1 MAKKSSAKK
10 NRASNARSTRKVGSA
25 GSTSGSPIKQAA
37 LASGAPKTAL
47 GRWVSAARVRTLGL
61 AIAPVA
67 LGTGVAS
74 LSQSENWLNAGLA
87 LLVALSLQI
96 GVNYANDYSDG
107 IRGTDAVR
115 VGPFRLTAS
124 KTVKAT
130 SVRNVA
136 FAFFALGALAGLA
149 LVVLTQLWWLIAVG
163 AVAILAA
170 WFYTGGK
177 KPYGYAGFGELV
189 SFLFFGPI
197 AVLGSALVQ
206 YQGLLTDAWIPLVAL
221 GGAVGLGFLAAGVLL
236 VNNLRDIHTD
246 AAVGKRTLSV
256 RIGKTASQWLFTV
269 LVVSAIVLL
278 IPYPFFYNGTI
289 LSLAAVLF
297 LLPTI
302 LIVFTYRNPKELVT
316 ALKVLS
322 AGATTYG
329 LLLGYGLFNLFL

>member
-1 MAKKSSAKK
+1 MAKKSSARK
-10 NRASNARSTRKVGSA
+10 NKSKNPRGS
-25 GSTSGSPIKQAA
+25 SYNSPIKQAA
-37 LASGAPKTAL
+37 VAAGAPKSAL
-47 GRWVSAARVRTLGL
+47 GKWVSAARVRTLGL

-67 LGTGVAS
+67 LGTGIAS
-74 LSQSENWLNAGLA
+74 LNQSENWFYAGLA

-124 KTVKAT
+124 KTVKAS

-136 FAFFALGALAGLA
+136 FAFFGVAAIAGLA
-149 LVVLTQLWWLIAVG
+149 LVVLTQMWWLIAVG

-177 KPYGYAGFGELV
+177 KPYGYAGFGEIV
-189 SFLFFGPI
+189 SFFFFGPI
-197 AVLGSALVQ
+197 AVFGTALVQ
-206 YQGLLTDAWIPLVAL
+206 YHSLFTDAWLPLVAL
-221 GGAVGLGFLAAGVLL
+221 GGAVGLGFLAAAVLL

-256 RIGKTASQWLFTV
+256 RIGKRASQWLFTSLV
-269 LVVSAIVLL
+269 LSAIVFLT
-278 IPYPFFYNGTI
+278 PYPFFYNGTV
-289 LSLAAVLF
+289 LSLASVLF

-302 LIVFTYRNPKELVT
+302 LIVFTYRSPKELVT

-322 AGATTYG
+322 AGATIYG
-329 LLLGYGLFNLFL
+329 VLLGYGLFNLFL

>member
-1 MAKKSSAKK
+1 MAKKSSAKR
-10 NRASNARSTRKVGSA
+10 NSARARSSQ
-25 GSTSGSPIKQAA
+25 SGPKSPINKAA
-37 LASGAPKTAL
+37 VAAGAPKSAL
-47 GRWVSAARVRTLGL
+47 GKWVSAARVRTLGL
-61 AIAPVA
+61 AVAPVA

-74 LSQSENWLNAGLA
+74 LAQSENWLYAGLA

-124 KTVKAT
+124 KTVKAS

-136 FAFFALGALAGLA
+136 FAFFGLAAIAGLA
-149 LVVLTQLWWLIAVG
+149 LVSLTQMWWLIAVG

-177 KPYGYAGFGELV
+177 KPYGYAGFGEIV

-197 AVLGSALVQ
+197 AVFGTALVQ
-206 YQGLLTDAWIPLVAL
+206 YKTMFNDAWIPLAAL
-221 GGAVGLGFLAAGVLL
+221 GGAVGLGFLASAVLL
-236 VNNLRDIHTD
+236 VNNLRDIDTD
-246 AAVGKRTLSV
+246 AAVGKLTLSV
-256 RIGKTASQWLFTV
+256 RIGKRASQWVFTALV
-269 LVVSAIVLL
+269 LSAIVFLT
-278 IPYPFFYNGTI
+278 PYPFFYNGTV
-289 LSLAAVLF
+289 LSLASVLF

-302 LIVFTYRNPKELVT
+302 LIVFTYRNPRELVT

-322 AGATTYG
+322 AGATMYG
-329 LLLGYGLFNLFL
+329 LLLGFGLFNLFL

>member
-1 MAKKSSAKK
+1 MAKKSSSKRNK
-10 NRASNARSTRKVGSA
+10 SRSARSSA
-25 GSTSGSPIKQAA
+25 SSFKSPIKQAA
-37 LASGAPKTAL
+37 VAAGAPKSAL
-47 GRWVSAARVRTLGL
+47 GKWVSAARVRTLGL
-61 AIAPVA
+61 AVAPVA

-74 LSQSENWLNAGLA
+74 LSQSENWLFAGLA

-124 KTVKAT
+124 KTVKAG

-136 FAFFALGALAGLA
+136 FAFFGLAAIAGLA
-149 LVVLTQLWWLIAVG
+149 LVALTQMWWLIAVG

-189 SFLFFGPI
+189 SFFFFGPI
-197 AVLGSALVQ
+197 AVLGTALVQ
-206 YQGLLTDAWIPLVAL
+206 YKNMFADAWIPLAAI
-221 GGAVGLGFLAAGVLL
+221 GGAVGLGFLAAAVLL
-236 VNNLRDIHTD
+236 VNNLRDIDTD

-256 RIGKTASQWLFTV
+256 RIGKQASQWVFTA

-278 IPYPFFYNGTI
+278 TPYPFFYNGTI
-289 LSLAAVLF
+289 LAFASVLF

-302 LIVFTYRNPKELVT
+302 LIVFTYRSPRELVT

-322 AGATTYG
+322 AGATIYG
-329 LLLGYGLFNLFL
+329 VLLGYGLFNLFL

>member
-10 NRASNARSTRKVGSA
+10 NNARARSSQ
-25 GSTSGSPIKQAA
+25 SGPKSPINKAA
-37 LASGAPKTAL
+37 VAAGAPKSAL
-47 GRWVSAARVRTLGL
+47 GKWVSAARVRTLGL
-61 AIAPVA
+61 AVAPVA

-74 LSQSENWLNAGLA
+74 LAQSENWLYAGLA

-124 KTVKAT
+124 KTVKAS

-136 FAFFALGALAGLA
+136 FAFFGLAALAGLA
-149 LVVLTQLWWLIAVG
+149 LVVLTQMWWLIAVG

-177 KPYGYAGFGELV
+177 KPYGYAGFGEIV

-197 AVLGSALVQ
+197 AVFGTALVQ
-206 YQGLLTDAWIPLVAL
+206 HKTMFNDAWIPLAAL
-221 GGAVGLGFLAAGVLL
+221 GGAVGLGFLAAAVLL
-236 VNNLRDIHTD
+236 VNNLRDIDTD

-256 RIGKTASQWLFTV
+256 RVGKRASQWVFTALV
-269 LVVSAIVLL
+269 LSAIVFLT
-278 IPYPFFYNGTI
+278 PYPFFYNGTV
-289 LSLAAVLF
+289 LSLASVLF

-302 LIVFTYRNPKELVT
+302 LIVFTYRNPRELVT

-322 AGATTYG
+322 AGATMYG
-329 LLLGYGLFNLFL
+329 LLLGFGLFNLFL

>member
-10 NRASNARSTRKVGSA
+10 NKAKSARSTQ
-25 GSTSGSPIKQAA
+25 SGPKSPINQAA
-37 LASGAPKTAL
+37 IAAGAPKSAL
-47 GRWVSAARVRTLGL
+47 GKWVSAARVRTLGL

-74 LSQSENWLNAGLA
+74 LNQSENWLYAGLA

-107 IRGTDAVR
+107 VRGTDAVR

-124 KTVKAT
+124 KTVKAS

-136 FAFFALGALAGLA
+136 FAFFGLAAIAGLA
-149 LVVLTQLWWLIAVG
+149 LVVLTQMWWLLAVG

-177 KPYGYAGFGELV
+177 KPYGYAGFGEIV
-189 SFLFFGPI
+189 SFFFFGPV
-197 AVLGSALVQ
+197 AVFGTVLVQ
-206 YQGLLTDAWIPLVAL
+206 YPSLFTDPWIPLVTL
-221 GGAVGLGFLAAGVLL
+221 GGSVGLGFLAAAVLL
-236 VNNLRDIHTD
+236 VNNLRDIDTD

-256 RIGKTASQWLFTV
+256 RVGKSASQWIFTT

-278 IPYPFFYNGTI
+278 TPYPFFYNGTV
-289 LSLAAVLF
+289 LSLASLFF

-302 LIVFTYRNPKELVT
+302 LIVFTYRSPRELVT
-316 ALKVLS
+316 ALKLLS
-322 AGATTYG
+322 AGATFYG
-329 LLLGYGLFNLFL
+329 LLLSYGLFNLFL